1 MKISAEAADRNRE
14 LINKIQK
21 RYEKEGKSKD
31 LNPYETMVRNNTIE
45 EVAQAIKKLKGF
57 GIDTID
63 SLVVYI
69 KGMKR

>member
-1 MKISAEAADRNRE
+1 MSVEE

-21 RYEKEGKSKD
+21 RYEKEDKSKD

-57 GIDTID
+57 SKDTID
-63 SLVVYI
+63 SLTVYI
-69 KGMKR
+69 RDMKA